1 MFKKY
6 NLLYDF
12 VKYLL
17 NDIRIKM
24 WYKFI
29 FLKLFCLY
37 IVVVDENDE
46 NEDDDDDD
54 EW

>member
-17 NDIRIKM
+17 NDIGIKM
-24 WYKFI
+24 WNKFI

-37 IVVVDENDE
+37 IVVVDEI
-46 NEDDDDDD
+46 DDDDDD
-54 EW
+54 EDEW